1 MSSNRGMV
9 KWAPFAAVAPGS
21 LMVNEVLSKKNKVKM
36 PVLSEDQI
44 EDINRKI
51 TTAHHNKEI
60 VKIKYFRGGKY
71 YEKRGIIEEINV
83 NTAKI
88 VLNDGFSV
96 FFSQIIE
103 IY

>member
-1 MSSNRGMV
+1 MSTNRGMV

-21 LMVNEVLSKKNKVKM
+21 SMVNEVLAKKNKVKM
-36 PVLSEDQI
+36 PVLSDDQI
-44 EDINRKI
+44 EEINRKI
-51 TTAHHNKEI
+51 STAFHNKDVI
-60 VKIKYFRGGKY
+60 KIRYYRSGKY
-71 YEKRGIIEEINV
+71 YEKRGIIEEISI

-88 VLNDGFSV
+88 VLTDGFSV